1 MADPPTTVAKHQG
14 RMDPTPD
21 EIYALQCIDR
31 QGFMAVVYEVS
42 CSVSS
47 LHAKGWLRPH
57 SYKPGLLALTSEGRA
72 IAGVETEEAAIEH
85 LHSLEAADTWSAES
99 HG

>member
-1 MADPPTTVAKHQG
+1 MEKPDPKTRGGHGCDGAD
-14 RMDPTPD
+14 DPTPD

-31 QGFMAVVYEVS
+31 EGFMAVVYEVS

-72 IAGVETEEAAIEH
+72 IAGVETGEDGRVE
-85 LHSLEAADTWSAES
+85 
-99 HG
+99 